1 MVRPAGEI
9 ELVAPTTGWASSATG
24 YRRAMAVS
32 EDDHAVH
39 TGFMI
44 AELDPGGSIPWH
56 VHSYEESYYVVTGT
70 AVVDTAEG
78 SFRLREGGY
87 GVVPVGMPHR
97 LRNDSELPVRW
108 AEMQAPA
115 PRSAYQDDTF
125 LVSALSPAKGALR
138 RLSAQCRR
146 TRPS

>member
-1 MVRPAGEI
+1 MVRLAGEI

-44 AELDPGGSIPWH
+44 SELDAGGEIPWH
-56 VHSYEESYYVVTGT
+56 VHSFEESFYVVAGT
-70 AVVDTAEG
+70 AVIDTAEG
-78 SFRLREGGY
+78 SYRISEGGY
-87 GVVPVGMPHR
+87 GVVPIAMPHR
-97 LRNDSELPVRW
+97 WRNDRELPVRW

-115 PRSAYQDDTF
+115 APIC
-125 LVSALSPAKGALR
+125 LSR
-138 RLSAQCRR
+138 
-146 TRPS
+146 